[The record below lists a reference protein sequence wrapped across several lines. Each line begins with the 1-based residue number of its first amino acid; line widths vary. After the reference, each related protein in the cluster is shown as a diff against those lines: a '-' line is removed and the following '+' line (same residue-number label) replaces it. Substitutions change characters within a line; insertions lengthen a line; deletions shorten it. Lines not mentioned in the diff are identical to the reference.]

1 MLLSGTGGV
10 TGLGLG
16 AQHLVQAQLYRLL
29 TVDLGKVS
37 PPAVCSPVNGVIR
50 SLLGRCDEA
59 SESRKVAPEIS
70 LLRQPS
76 SPGPLDWKAG
86 PPSP

>member
-1 MLLSGTGGV
+1 MLLSGRGGV
-10 TGLGLG
+10 TGLDLG
-16 AQHLVQAQLYRLL
+16 TQHLVQAQLYRLL

-50 SLLGRCDEA
+50 SLPGT
-59 SESRKVAPEIS
+59 SESRKVAPEVS
-70 LLRQPS
+70 LLRQPN

>member
-1 MLLSGTGGV
+1 MTGVDLGT
-10 TGLGLG
+10 
-16 AQHLVQAQLYRLL
+16 QHLIQAQLYSLL

-37 PPAVCSPVNGVIR
+37 PPAVCSPVNGVIW
-50 SLLGRCDEA
+50 SLPGRCDEA
-59 SESRKVAPEIS
+59 SESHKVALEAS

-86 PPSP
+86 PPSPRQGLLA